1 MTVPSLK
8 FQNIDK
14 IAQCGFKRIL
24 SSGFADTAE
33 SGIEALTEVRKY
45 IKAKEYNLI
54 LMPGCGVS
62 IKNADSI
69 LQKTG
74 CKEFH
79 GTASRKCKFAIK
91 SPKSSLIQRF
101 IVN

>member
-8 FQNIDK
+8 FESIDK
-14 IAQCGFKRIL
+14 IAKCGFQRIL

-45 IKAKEYNLI
+45 IEKMEYNLI
-54 LMPGCGVS
+54 LMPGCGIS

-69 LQKTG
+69 LQLTG
-74 CKEFH
+74 AKEFH
-79 GTASRKCKFAIK
+79 SSARKKCKI
-91 SPKSSLIQRF
+91 
-101 IVN
+101 N